1 MDGELLRGLHP
12 HRASH
17 REVRRNQSDGQEKTM
32 NGPRDIARFSAGLAI
47 LALALPASASA
58 QEGGPLLKSDL
69 VRMMTASNYTA
80 TEMAA
85 IVRMN
90 CVGFEPTTR
99 DRRQLGNLPNADV
112 VMAEVDRCMSRPRS
126 AGTVAAAAQTAA
138 AEPTTER
145 APPRPQRRNIDL
157 GNLDITS
164 NLSVVPELERPG
176 GADATTKLTPPT
188 VERRTVV
195 ETPPQLTNWKEVSA
209 AFLRAYRPNVRQPGT
224 VLLWLRVGP
233 DGRVAESR
241 VKRATGDPAMADAA
255 LQVTD
260 MMVFEPA
267 TMRDRPVESWTE
279 LPINFSSK

>member
-1 MDGELLRGLHP
+1 
-12 HRASH
+12 
-17 REVRRNQSDGQEKTM
+17 M
-32 NGPRDIARFSAGLAI
+32 NGPRDIARLLAGMT
-47 LALALPASASA
+47 ALTFMLPASAPA

-90 CVGFEPTTR
+90 CVDFEPTTR
-99 DRRQLGNLPNADV
+99 DRRQLSNLPNADV
-112 VMAEVDRCMSRPRS
+112 VLAEVDRCMTRPRS
-126 AGTVAAAAQTAA
+126 AADDAEATE
-138 AEPTTER
+138 AEPKIVR
-145 APPRPQRRNIDL
+145 APPRPRRRNIDL
-157 GNLDITS
+157 GNLDIASSAPVT
-164 NLSVVPELERPG
+164 PALERP
-176 GADATTKLTPPT
+176 AERKTPTSPT
-188 VERRTVV
+188 VEDRTAI
-195 ETPPQLTNWKEVSA
+195 ETPPELTNWKDVSA

-241 VKRATGDPAMADAA
+241 VKRATGNPAMADAA

-260 MMVFEPA
+260 VMVFRPA
-267 TMRDRPVESWTE
+267 TLRDRPVESWTE